1 MSEEER
7 EGEIEEIE
15 EEGEGEKGEEGEGEG
30 EIVEEEGEIEGE
42 IEEEEGDI
50 ELASYS
56 LKEIDDVFLEKT
68 ENVNNLFQM
77 APNKYIFFKFL
88 YLDKKNNIIHC
99 AKEKVLLQEN
109 NIITRAELVDV
120 ISRNYI
126 WNTLHY
132 SILSILKYNITI
144 SPENLKYIKDYS
156 FLTKIKNIDDIL
168 LKNTIEMF
176 KNMNNII
183 ITFYEKEESIRQTKK
198 VYFKKTRSK
207 PSRKQF
213 KEKTLL

>member
-1 MSEEER
+1 MSEEWYNED
-7 EGEIEEIE
+7 EE
-15 EEGEGEKGEEGEGEG
+15 
-30 EIVEEEGEIEGE
+30 
-42 IEEEEGDI
+42 DI
-50 ELASYS
+50 ELESYS
-56 LKEIDDVFLEKT
+56 LKEIDDVFLEQT
-68 ENVNNLFQM
+68 ANVNNLFQM
-77 APNKYIFFKFL
+77 APNHDIVFKFL

-99 AKEKVLLQEN
+99 AKEKMLLQEPN
-109 NIITRAELVDV
+109 MITRAELVEIV
-120 ISRNYI
+120 SRNYI
-126 WNTLHY
+126 WNTVNY

-144 SPENLKYIKDYS
+144 SPEKLKYIKDYS

-198 VYFKKTRSK
+198 VYFKKTHSK
-207 PSRKQF
+207 PSRKQY